1 MTQITRKSV
10 PARGLVLLLAMF
22 LGAGLVLSGCG
33 DDSTP
38 VTPAP
43 APAPPPPAPEPDP
56 EPPAPEAPATPTGL
70 AVSGMTETSVTYTWN
85 AVEGAFG
92 YEVQVSMDETFTA
105 DDTIVPTLVTTYTVS
120 PIAAGTSVYV
130 RVRAGSA
137 PTDPEDLNSSVRG
150 EWTTHVSG
158 MATAP
163 DAPMPPM
170 APTGLMVSET
180 GGDFIEWSWTAVE
193 GADGYMVQFST
204 TDEGFTDAE
213 AMVVADGATS
223 YRAEELDPG
232 TTAYLRVRAFTGEGD
247 SRLMSNWSMHRTGTS
262 NEPPPPMPPSAPTG
276 LMVSDKGVDFIEW
289 TWEAVDGAD
298 GYLVQFSA
306 DADFTDATDVLVAD
320 GTSYRAGDLAPGTT
334 GHLRVQAFMGENGS
348 WLLSDWTMSV
358 TGASDPLP
366 APDAPTMLQVSDVGE
381 DFIEWTWEA
390 VDGADGYLVQFSMDE
405 GFADAEEMMVTEGTS
420 YRAGDL
426 APETTV
432 YLRVRAFRGEGD
444 SRQMGDWSIHRT
456 GTSAR
461 PVPPTPPAAPTGLTV
476 EVGDPDDGGTGHQVR
491 WAWEA
496 VEGADGYVLQFS
508 SDEIFT
514 SEDVTTEISETEYSD
529 VVVYGRTRYVRVRA
543 FTGEGDSRL
552 MSDWTT
558 HVTATAPAAPVV
570 PTPVVVTFSVM
581 DDARSPYPMV
591 PDDGTNKKTAMA
603 SVNPALMVDSN
614 ADALIT
620 PMFVEGAT
628 AVRVRPIDDNMPF
641 ALVDWKAL
649 QSMVVDVGGGATFEI
664 RRVTVGANQEMMPTG
679 DTAYV
684 TCGPFECMAGMDA
697 PAISIANSA
706 ACEGWDPTLDLEIGI
721 VDNNSGAGD
730 TATTVANGGS
740 AHDLNGLTAAT
751 GQLPV
756 RDGYDMGWVYSSSQ
770 DMRVTH
776 NFGTY
781 QVVVANVEK
790 GTNRSMGA
798 ALIPGQPHVVRIDAK
813 DDPETTAN
821 ADILGSNE
829 ETRACE
835 PMDSYGGTKNDIDRP
850 RTCFRLG
857 TGHDYFGNYEVT
869 LEPRGAGVSWGR
881 ISSWDA
887 LKDLTCDSVSYT
899 AADMMDVCDLFEEEV
914 EQAHASSSVRTVAY
928 VSATSTEL
936 RLVGFDLQLGN
947 GQDGAEGTN
956 VTPERYTALWYHEG
970 RPGRSSRNDGHF
982 RNLYDFNG
990 ATTNDDA
997 DRHAV
1002 GIITKRVPAA
1012 TGSFPAGATSGTGTA
1027 DNIQREVSTVW
1038 VPVLSAYGAPLY
1050 GDLGK
1055 VDSAF
1060 TPGADIVE
1068 IYGGDDDPDNFTA
1081 PNEGCSADDGGT
1093 ARTSVDGVRQ
1103 YNGTLCDANDV
1114 ELDPVHVFFTDKN
1127 GGPKSSFACEVQMT
1141 YTITC
1146 DWDASGGTSARR
1158 NQTLGQAG
1166 GPSDDTHIDSFLSCT
1181 VSR

>member
-10 PARGLVLLLAMF
+10 PTRGLILLLAMF

-43 APAPPPPAPEPDP
+43 APAPPPPAPEPEP
-56 EPPAPEAPATPTGL
+56 EPPPAPEAPATPTGL

-105 DDTIVPTLVTTYTVS
+105 DDLIVPTLVTTYTVS

-158 MATAP
+158 MAAVP
-163 DAPMPPM
+163 AAPMPPM

-320 GTSYRAGDLAPGTT
+320 GTSYREGDLAPGTT

-358 TGASDPLP
+358 TGASDALP
-366 APDAPTMLQVSDVGE
+366 PPDAPTMLQVSDVGE

-390 VDGADGYLVQFSMDE
+390 VDGADGYMVQFGMDE

-444 SRQMGDWSIHRT
+444 SRLMGDWSIHRT
-456 GTSAR
+456 GTSAA
-461 PVPPTPPAAPTGLTV
+461 PIPATPPAAPTGLMV
-476 EVGDPDDGGTGHQVR
+476 SSETGQNFIE
-491 WAWEA
+491 WTWEA
-496 VEGADGYVLQFS
+496 VEGADGYMVQFS
-508 SDEIFT
+508 TDEVFT
-514 SEDVTTEISETEYSD
+514 DDDETMVVAEGTTH
-529 VVVYGRTRYVRVRA
+529 RVEVAPGTTGYLRVQA

-558 HVTATAPAAPVV
+558 HVTGTSEAAPVV
-570 PTPVVVTFSVM
+570 LVPVTVTFSVM
-581 DDARSPYPMV
+581 DDAEEPYPMV
-591 PDDGTNKKTAMA
+591 PDDDDDEETAMA
-603 SVNPALMVDSN
+603 SVNAELMVNSN
-614 ADALIT
+614 TDALIT
-620 PMFVEGAT
+620 PMFVENAT
-628 AVRVRPIDDNMPF
+628 AVRISSGDNMPF
-641 ALVDWKAL
+641 ALVDWEAM
-649 QSMVVDVGGGATFEI
+649 QSKVVSDGVTFRI
-664 RRVTVGANQEMMPTG
+664 QRVTLGANQEMAPTG
-679 DTAYV
+679 DMAHV
-684 TCGPFECMAGMDA
+684 TCGPFECVAGMDA
-697 PAISIANSA
+697 PAISLANSS
-706 ACEGWDPTLDLEIGI
+706 ACEGWDPTLELEIGM
-721 VDNNSGAGD
+721 VDNNFA
-730 TATTVANGGS
+730 
-740 AHDLNGLTAAT
+740 AAT
-751 GQLPV
+751 GSGATALTAIQHGGFADDNNGATNARAGGTKTVP
-756 RDGYDMGWVYSSSQ
+756 DGYDLGWVYSSSQ
-770 DMRVTH
+770 RMNVTH
-776 NFGTY
+776 SFGTHSTVTAKGVAKGTN
-781 QVVVANVEK
+781 QSTGAGAIANVVVADV
-790 GTNRSMGA
+790 TVP
-798 ALIPGQPHVVRIDAK
+798 ALGSA
-813 DDPETTAN
+813 TTA
-821 ADILGSNE
+821 AV
-829 ETRACE
+829 RACE
-835 PMDSYGGTKNDIDRP
+835 PSTVYGPGAKKDFREP
-850 RTCFRLG
+850 QSCFRVL
-857 TGHDYFGNYEVT
+857 TGNDYFENYEVT
-869 LEPRGAGVSWGR
+869 LALADAEVSWGE
-881 ISSWDA
+881 ISWDA
-887 LKDLTCDSVSYT
+887 FDDITCDSVTYN

-914 EQAHASSSVRTVAY
+914 DQAHALPNVTAVAY
-928 VSATSTEL
+928 VADGPATTTSINL
-936 RLVGFDLQLGN
+936 IGFDLKIGN
-947 GQDGAEGTN
+947 AAGAA
-956 VTPERYTALWYHEG
+956 VTSSDRYTALWYYDG
-970 RPGRSSRNDGHF
+970 KTPLASRGHATY
-982 RNLYDFNG
+982 RNLYDLNG
-990 ATTNDDA
+990 DSADEAD
-997 DRHAV
+997 DRHEV
-1002 GIITKRVPAA
+1002 GVITK
-1012 TGSFPAGATSGTGTA
+1012 SGNTA
-1027 DNIQREVSTVW
+1027 DNIARNPSLVW
-1038 VPVLSAYGAPLY
+1038 VPVLSPYGAPLY

-1055 VDSAF
+1055 VDAAAGVPTTGRTDNF
-1060 TPGADIVE
+1060 T
-1068 IYGGDDDPDNFTA
+1068 GGDNKPDNFDA
-1081 PNEGCSADDGGT
+1081 IEKCISGDGGSGQT
-1093 ARTSVDGVRQ
+1093 KLDGKDQ
-1103 YNGTLCDANDV
+1103 ADSTLCDAYDV
-1114 ELDPVHVFFTDKN
+1114 ELDPTTVVFTDKI
-1127 GGPKSSFACEVQMT
+1127 GGPKSTYACEVEKT

-1146 DWDASGGTSARR
+1146 DWDASGGRGDSSTATPPVPALR
-1158 NQTLGQAG
+1158 AG
-1166 GPSDDTHIDSFLSCT
+1166 VGVASNIGEFLKCT
-1181 VSR
+1181 VDHE